1 MTAAQNDTVDCYSA
15 RRLAQ
20 ERNLF
25 GRLQA
30 AALASRTQAK
40 RLLRSAGNL
49 SITEWRVL
57 WDLAEAGP
65 LTVTE
70 MASIQRTDHALI
82 SRTIPAMLEKGYVA
96 TTTGAR
102 DRRTSLVTMTPAGQ
116 AVFEE
121 TSVIMSQRRAALST
135 AFSEADLDLFLGL
148 IDRFEQFVE
157 APMSFVETTEGT
169 A

>member
-1 MTAAQNDTVDCYSA
+1 MTTVQNDRVDRYKA
-15 RRLAQ
+15 RCLSQ

-40 RLLRSAGNL
+40 RLLTTAGNL

-82 SRTIPAMLEKGYVA
+82 SRTIPAMIDKGYVA
-96 TTTGAR
+96 TRTGST
-102 DRRTSLVTMTPAGQ
+102 DRRTSLVALTAAGRS
-116 AVFEE
+116 VFED
-121 TSVIMSQRRAALST
+121 TSVIMSQRRAALKN
-135 AFSEADLDLFLGL
+135 AFTEAELDVFLGL
-148 IDRFEQFVE
+148 IDRFEHFVE
-157 APMSFVETTEGT
+157 DRKSAAPATERT

>member
-1 MTAAQNDTVDCYSA
+1 MTKPQNEHVDRYKA
-15 RRLAQ
+15 RYLKQ

-40 RLLRSAGNL
+40 RLLKSAGDL

-82 SRTIPAMLEKGYVA
+82 SRTIPTMIEKGYVA
-96 TTTGAR
+96 TTTGKR
-102 DRRTSLVTMTPAGQ
+102 DRRTSLVALTSAGQ
-116 AVFEE
+116 SVFEE
-121 TSVIMSQRRAALST
+121 TSTTMEQRRSALAD
-135 AFSEADLDLFLGL
+135 AFSEKDLDTFLDL
-148 IDRFEQFVE
+148 IDRFEQFLEDPFTPITVSE
-157 APMSFVETTEGT
+157 NT

>member
-1 MTAAQNDTVDCYSA
+1 MTTSHDNHVDRVNA

-82 SRTIPAMLEKGYVA
+82 SRTIPVMIDKGYVA
-96 TTTGAR
+96 TTTGKR
-102 DRRTSLVTMTPAGQ
+102 DRRTLLVALTPAGQ
-116 AVFEE
+116 SVFEE

-135 AFSEADLDLFLGL
+135 TFSATDLDAFLGL
-148 IDRFEQFVE
+148 IDRFEKFVE
-157 APMSFVETTEGT
+157 APLSLDPPQEATG
-169 A
+169 

>member
-1 MTAAQNDTVDCYSA
+1 MTTAQNDRVDRYKA
-15 RRLAQ
+15 RRRTQ

-30 AALASRTQAK
+30 AALASRMQAK
-40 RLLRSAGNL
+40 RLLRSTGNL

-82 SRTIPAMLEKGYVA
+82 SRTIPAMIKKGYVT
-96 TTTGAR
+96 TTTGNR
-102 DRRTSLVTMTPAGQ
+102 DRRTSLVALTTAGRS
-116 AVFEE
+116 VFEE
-121 TSVIMSQRRAALST
+121 TSMIMSQRRAALSS
-135 AFSEADLDLFLGL
+135 AFSEADIDAFLGM
-148 IDRFEQFVE
+148 IDRFEHFLEDPVSPSP
-157 APMSFVETTEGT
+157 ANEGT
-169 A
+169 G

>member
-1 MTAAQNDTVDCYSA
+1 MTKARNDRPDRYNA
-15 RRLAQ
+15 RRLTQ

-40 RLLRSAGNL
+40 RLLRSVGNL

-82 SRTIPAMLEKGYVA
+82 SRTIPAMIEKGYVA
-96 TTTGAR
+96 ATTGMR
-102 DRRTSLVTMTPAGQ
+102 DRRTSLVALTPAGRS
-116 AVFEE
+116 VFEE
-121 TSVIMSQRRAALST
+121 TSVIMSQRRAALSN
-135 AFSEADLDLFLGL
+135 AFSEADLDTFLGL

-157 APMSFVETTEGT
+157 EHASPIPAIEGK

>member
-1 MTAAQNDTVDCYSA
+1 MTIVQNDRVDRYKA
-15 RRLAQ
+15 RQLAQ

-40 RLLRSAGNL
+40 RLLKSKGNL
-49 SITEWRVL
+49 SITEWRIL

-70 MASIQRTDHALI
+70 MATIQRTDHALI
-82 SRTIPAMLEKGYVA
+82 SRTIPAMIEKGYVA
-96 TTTGAR
+96 TTTGTK
-102 DRRTSLVTMTPAGQ
+102 DRRTSLIALTTAGRR
-116 AVFEE
+116 VFEA
-121 TSVIMSQRRAALST
+121 TSVIMSQRRAALSN
-135 AFSEADLDLFLGL
+135 AFSEADLDVFLGL
-148 IDRFEQFVE
+148 IDRFEDFVE
-157 APMSFVETTEGT
+157 DPISFEQVTENT

>member
-1 MTAAQNDTVDCYSA
+1 MTTTQNDRVDRYKA
-15 RRLAQ
+15 RCLTQ

-40 RLLRSAGNL
+40 RLLKSKGDL

-82 SRTIPAMLEKGYVA
+82 SRTIPAMIEKGYVA
-96 TTTGAR
+96 TKTGTT
-102 DRRTSLVTMTPAGQ
+102 DRRTSLVALTAAGRS
-116 AVFEE
+116 VFEG

-135 AFSEADLDLFLGL
+135 AFSEADLDVFLGL

-157 APMSFVETTEGT
+157 DPKSLSPATEGT

>member
-1 MTAAQNDTVDCYSA
+1 MTTAENDRVDRYKA
-15 RRLAQ
+15 RRLVL

-30 AALASRTQAK
+30 AAVASRNQAK
-40 RLLRSAGNL
+40 RLLKSAGNL

-82 SRTIPAMLEKGYVA
+82 SRTIPAMIEKGYVA
-96 TTTGAR
+96 TTMGTR
-102 DRRTSLVTMTPAGQ
+102 DRRTSLVALTSTGRS
-116 AVFEE
+116 VFEE
-121 TSVIMSQRRAALST
+121 TSVVMSQRRAALSSV
-135 AFSEADLDLFLGL
+135 FSESELDVFLSL
-148 IDRFEQFVE
+148 IDRFDQAVE
-157 APMSFVETTEGT
+157 APISLAPASEATG
-169 A
+169 